1 MAAVR
6 GGSRVSKKKTSA
18 TRKKGKGS
26 SSKRAPTVTDVLQ
39 TVEELVD
46 SFQYEKAV
54 KCCEEGL
61 QKDPHNAALL
71 ETLGSL
77 LLELENADKA
87 YEISYSITSKLIL
100 SICIAESINNNFLQ
114 YVLAT

>member
-1 MAAVR
+1 M
-6 GGSRVSKKKTSA
+6 TSHLLA
-18 TRKKGKGS
+18 CLIVQNNHPTIKGKGS
-26 SSKRAPTVTDVLQ
+26 SSKRALTVTDVLQ

-71 ETLGSL
+71 EALGSL
-77 LLELENADKA
+77 LL
-87 YEISYSITSKLIL
+87 
-100 SICIAESINNNFLQ
+100 
-114 YVLAT
+114 